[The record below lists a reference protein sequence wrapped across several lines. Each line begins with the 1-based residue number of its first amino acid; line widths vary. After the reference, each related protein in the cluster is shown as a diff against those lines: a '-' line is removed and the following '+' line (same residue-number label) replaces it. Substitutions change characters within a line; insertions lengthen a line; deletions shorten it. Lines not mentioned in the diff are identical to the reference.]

1 MHTNL
6 VLALLVRVPGQ
17 MGINRNEIAHQ
28 LTKLDFS
35 LPLTGPEPA
44 LEIFA
49 KVAEGVMS
57 FWTNRNP
64 RSITVN

>member
-1 MHTNL
+1 
-6 VLALLVRVPGQ
+6 